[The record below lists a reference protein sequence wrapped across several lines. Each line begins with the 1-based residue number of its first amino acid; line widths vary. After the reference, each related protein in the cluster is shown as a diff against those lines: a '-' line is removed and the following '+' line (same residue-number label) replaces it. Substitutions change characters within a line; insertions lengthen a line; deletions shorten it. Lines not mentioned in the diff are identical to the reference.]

1 MRLTAQ
7 VLEGFVNSILRK
19 NFDNPTDTPDFHRE
33 MWEMFCSQDKQVA
46 VAAPRGHAKS
56 TAGTHAYTLASCLFR
71 ETDYALVV
79 SDTVSQAVQF
89 LGDIKKELLDNDDL
103 IKLFGV
109 KELIKDTEDDI
120 ICEMDDG
127 HLFRIQARGSEQ
139 KVRGLK
145 WKNKRPSL
153 LICDDM
159 ENDEIVLNKDRRYKF
174 KRWFYAAL
182 LPCMSDSGKVRVV
195 GTILHMDSL
204 LENLMPGAQLSSRSR
219 GLTYLVREPLKEY
232 STVRLPWKSV
242 KYRAH
247 TDDFSQ
253 LLWPQAKTVE
263 YFKTRKEDANRQG
276 LGDVYSQEMLNL
288 PLDNSNTF
296 FSISDFTPMKIDDGK
311 KSMVYYATCDLAV
324 SQRERADYSAF
335 TIAGMDEDGKLYLK
349 HVIKERM
356 DTLQIVDTM
365 LMIQRVYK
373 PVLFGI
379 EQGVIQKSIGPYLN
393 EAMIKSGQFLNL
405 VLLKP
410 SVDKVT
416 RARSMQARMRA
427 GAVKFDK
434 EADWYAPF
442 EDELLKFPRD
452 KHDDQV
458 DAWAYMGMMLDKMWE
473 APTSKEVEDEEYEA
487 YVASRQDPMEGR
499 SAITGY

>member
-1 MRLTAQ
+1 MLTAA

-19 NFDNPTDTPDFHRE
+19 NFDNPSDTPDFHRE
-33 MWEMFCSQDKQVA
+33 MWELFCSDNKQVA
-46 VAAPRGHAKS
+46 IAAPRGHAKS
-56 TAGTHAYTLASCLFR
+56 TAGTHAYGLAAALFR
-71 ETDYALVV
+71 VSDYVLVV

-89 LGDIKKELLDNDDL
+89 LGDIKKELTDNEDL
-103 IKLFGV
+103 ISLFGV
-109 KELIKDTEDDI
+109 KELVKDTEDDI

-159 ENDEIVLNKDRRYKF
+159 ENDEIVLNRDRRLKF

-182 LPCMSDSGKVRVV
+182 LPALSDRGKVRVV

-204 LENLMPGAQLSSRSR
+204 LENLMPGSQLASRPR
-219 GLTYLVREPLKEY
+219 GMDSLVREDLKEY
-232 STVRLPWKSV
+232 ATTKLPWKSV

-247 TDDFSQ
+247 TDDFSK

-263 YFKTRKEDANRQG
+263 YFKSRKEDAVRQG

-288 PLDNSNTF
+288 PLDQSNTF
-296 FSISDFTPMKIDDGK
+296 FNRSDFIPMKVDDHK
-311 KSMVYYATCDLAV
+311 KSMIYYATCDLAV
-324 SQRERADYSAF
+324 STKERSDYSAF
-335 TIAGMDEDGKLYLK
+335 TIAGVDENGKLYLK
-349 HVIKERM
+349 NVIRRRM
-356 DTLQIVDTM
+356 DTLEIIETM
-365 LMIQRVYK
+365 FMLQKLYK

-379 EQGVIQKSIGPYLN
+379 EQGTIQKSIGPYLN
-393 EAMIKSGQFLNL
+393 DAMMKRGEFINL
-405 VLLKP
+405 VLMKP
-410 SVDKVT
+410 TADKIS

-427 GAVKFDK
+427 GAVKFDS

-458 DAWAYMGMMLDKMWE
+458 DAWAYMGMLLDKMWE
-473 APTSKEVEDEEYEA
+473 APSNHEVEDEEYEA
-487 YVASRQDPMEGR
+487 FLKTDNADSGR
-499 SAITGY
+499 SVVTGY